1 MHRAMEKE
9 KMSIGGGKNEECV
22 CVSLVVPQGKRDISK
37 LENLI
42 IHQRL

>member
-1 MHRAMEKE
+1 MEKE
-9 KMSIGGGKNEECV
+9 KMSIGGGKKKSV
-22 CVSLVVPQGKRDISK
+22 YVSLVVPQGKRDISK

>member
-1 MHRAMEKE
+1 
-9 KMSIGGGKNEECV
+9 MSIGRPSAEKRGKKSV
-22 CVSLVVPQGKRDISK
+22 YVSLVVPQGKRDISK